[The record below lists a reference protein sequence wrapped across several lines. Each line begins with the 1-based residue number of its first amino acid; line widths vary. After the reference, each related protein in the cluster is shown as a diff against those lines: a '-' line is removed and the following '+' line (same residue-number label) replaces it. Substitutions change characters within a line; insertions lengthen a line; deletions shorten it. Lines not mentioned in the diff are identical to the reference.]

1 MSDDAEKIFGAFMVF
16 IVIAI
21 AGWMMLDIDI
31 VKPLGIGWFILGV
44 LGTIGILAG
53 IIIKLFGE

>member
-1 MSDDAEKIFGAFMVF
+1 MSDGAEKIFAAFMVF

-31 VKPLGIGWFILGV
+31 VRPLGIGWFILGV
-44 LGTIGILAG
+44 LGAIGILAG
-53 IIIKLFGE
+53 ILVKLLGE